1 MMGVMDK
8 TIKPGTRVVRHIQVE
23 RAGIDDD
30 ARTVS
35 LAFSSETP
43 YERYWGVEILD
54 HDAQSIRLGRLK
66 SGAPLLIDH
75 DNSIRSQVGI
85 IESVE
90 IGADRVGRAVVRF
103 GRDDDS
109 DKVFRKVQDGIV
121 KNVSVG
127 YLIHQAKLVEQQKDG
142 PDTYRVTD
150 WEPLEVSMVAVPA
163 DHTVGVGRA
172 LDDDG
177 GGNPIIETAPTAQ
190 GAPIMSEPTQI
201 IDTAAIERDATDK
214 ATKAAHQRA
223 ADIISIGEMFAAHGG
238 EKRAAEALRAG
249 KSVDQFRAEM
259 LEFAANMPKAPA
271 ASEVGMTDKE
281 TRRYSVLRAIRAMVD
296 RDWKGAGFEREVH
309 ESICKRAGVGEAANG
324 GFYVPYEVQKR
335 DLTAGT
341 AANGGYLV
349 ATDLM
354 AANFIDLLRNRAVVG
369 QLGATMLTGLQGN
382 VSIPKQTAAA
392 TAYWLTN
399 EATAITESQ
408 QTLAQLALTP
418 KNVGAYTEI
427 SRQLMMQSTPSADA
441 MVMGDLA
448 KVLALAIDA
457 AALEGPGTGGAP
469 TGISATSGIGAVTG
483 TSLAYAGI
491 LEFQTDVAGS
501 NALAANCA
509 YVTTPA
515 VAALLAARQ
524 RFSSTDT
531 PLWDGNILDG
541 RVSGFRALSTL
552 QVTAASMVFGDFSQV
567 VIGEWGMLELA
578 LNPYANFTAAIS
590 GIRAIQTVD
599 VGIRQAGAFSRAT
612 SIT

>member
-190 GAPIMSEPTQI
+190 GALIMSEPTQT
-201 IDTAAIERDATDK
+201 IDTAAIERDA
-214 ATKAAHQRA
+214 ASSLP
-223 ADIISIGEMFAAHGG
+223 ISINIFCTCFTYFCLISIARE
-238 EKRAAEALRAG
+238 
-249 KSVDQFRAEM
+249 SVS
-259 LEFAANMPKAPA
+259 K
-271 ASEVGMTDKE
+271 
-281 TRRYSVLRAIRAMVD
+281 
-296 RDWKGAGFEREVH
+296 
-309 ESICKRAGVGEAANG
+309 
-324 GFYVPYEVQKR
+324 
-335 DLTAGT
+335 
-341 AANGGYLV
+341 
-349 ATDLM
+349 
-354 AANFIDLLRNRAVVG
+354 
-369 QLGATMLTGLQGN
+369 
-382 VSIPKQTAAA
+382 
-392 TAYWLTN
+392 
-399 EATAITESQ
+399 
-408 QTLAQLALTP
+408 
-418 KNVGAYTEI
+418 
-427 SRQLMMQSTPSADA
+427 
-441 MVMGDLA
+441 
-448 KVLALAIDA
+448 
-457 AALEGPGTGGAP
+457 
-469 TGISATSGIGAVTG
+469 
-483 TSLAYAGI
+483 
-491 LEFQTDVAGS
+491 
-501 NALAANCA
+501 
-509 YVTTPA
+509 
-515 VAALLAARQ
+515 
-524 RFSSTDT
+524 
-531 PLWDGNILDG
+531 
-541 RVSGFRALSTL
+541 
-552 QVTAASMVFGDFSQV
+552 
-567 VIGEWGMLELA
+567 
-578 LNPYANFTAAIS
+578 
-590 GIRAIQTVD
+590 
-599 VGIRQAGAFSRAT
+599 
-612 SIT
+612 